1 MKEDNP
7 STENHEIDLTPDG
20 TTPAGAHPETATTPA
35 GAHPETA
42 TTPLKATPDDASG
55 KKTTDKSGE
64 EPSPADKA
72 QPADTDG
79 TMSLRTVVR
88 PQEVDD
94 EPLMPNNITLKKILG
109 GDILNTQFLRRQIW
123 VIVIASLFIIVY
135 ISNRYK
141 CQQNLI
147 KIDKLTNELE
157 DAKYRALSSSS
168 DLTQQ
173 TRESKVLERLRNDK
187 DSTLHIAMQPP
198 YIINIPNEEEK

>member
-7 STENHEIDLTPDG
+7 IIDIADATIKDVKASAAGEPTVG
-20 TTPAGAHPETATTPA
+20 EKTTKSDERKADASEQRVETDEQAVETAEQRTEENSE
-35 GAHPETA
+35 GAP
-42 TTPLKATPDDASG
+42 
-55 KKTTDKSGE
+55 
-64 EPSPADKA
+64 
-72 QPADTDG
+72 
-79 TMSLRTVVR
+79 SLRTIIRQQTVN
-88 PQEVDD
+88 DD
-94 EPLMPNNITLKKILG
+94 LPLSKNITLRKVLG

-123 VIVIASLFIIVY
+123 VIVIATLFIIVY

-173 TRESKVLERLRNDK
+173 TRESKVLERLHNDK

-198 YIINIPNEEEK
+198 YIINVPNNE

>member
-7 STENHEIDLTPDG
+7 IIDI
-20 TTPAGAHPETATTPA
+20 AGATVKDVKASATGEKTAGEKTIKPD
-35 GAHPETA
+35 EQKNDTA
-42 TTPLKATPDDASG
+42 EQSVESDEQAVESAEHKTEENSEDA
-55 KKTTDKSGE
+55 
-64 EPSPADKA
+64 P
-72 QPADTDG
+72 
-79 TMSLRTVVR
+79 SLRTIIR
-88 PQEVDD
+88 QQTENDD
-94 EPLMPNNITLKKILG
+94 LPLSKNLTLRKVLG

-123 VIVIASLFIIVY
+123 VIVIATLFIIVY

-173 TRESKVLERLRNDK
+173 TRESKVLERLHNDK

-198 YIINIPNEEEK
+198 YIINVPNNE